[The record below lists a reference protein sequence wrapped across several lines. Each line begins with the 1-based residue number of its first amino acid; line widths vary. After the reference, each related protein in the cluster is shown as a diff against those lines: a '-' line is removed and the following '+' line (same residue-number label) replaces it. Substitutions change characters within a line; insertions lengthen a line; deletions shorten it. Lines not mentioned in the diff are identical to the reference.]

1 MTMALVK
8 KTAAPA
14 ATSQETGKP
23 SAVAA
28 READAQRKRARTLA
42 KQQQAPERIAAATA
56 QLASG
61 INGAASAAE
70 ELKRASDQIVT
81 GAEEASGASQE
92 WLAAFLMDAIVVS
105 NRKGGTRKT
114 TVAVNVAA
122 ELAARGRRVLF
133 IDPDS
138 QGHGAVGLGV
148 KVCAGGTAVHRPFVD
163 PAARRISRC

>member
-23 SAVAA
+23 SAAAA

-42 KQQQAPERIAAATA
+42 KQQQAAERIAVATA
-56 QLASG
+56 QLAFG

-70 ELKRASDQIVT
+70 ELERASDQIAT

-114 TVAVNVAA
+114 TVAVNVA
-122 ELAARGRRVLF
+122 AARGRRVLF